1 VVVVKEKDYMKTN
14 QLQTHENG
22 GMYEIKIKGILDKHW
37 NQWFEGMTLK
47 RVKNVEP
54 EQECTLITGPIADQ
68 PALHGLL
75 AKIRDLNLTLVS
87 VQRINSET
95 NKSEETLADFPS
107 EGQ

>member
-1 VVVVKEKDYMKTN
+1 
-14 QLQTHENG
+14 
-22 GMYEIKIKGILDKHW
+22 
-37 NQWFEGMTLK
+37 MTLK

-54 EQECTLITGPIADQ
+54 EQGCTLITGPIADQ